1 MPTARKPEPSPSR
14 DQLLLDAM
22 RVATFSFKR
31 WVSEVLTDRSMTMG
45 QFWTLSDIGD
55 HEPVN
60 AAHLASLRCVT
71 PPTVS
76 VIVEELVQEKLVARS
91 PSRTDR
97 RVVVLSLTPRGRET
111 VVTVWK
117 HIGSRLSEATR
128 PLPLRDIE
136 SAVRVLNA
144 LETPARP
151 VAVAG
156 GAA

>member
-14 DQLLLDAM
+14 DQILLDAM

-31 WVSEVLTDRSMTMG
+31 WVAEVLTDRSMTMG

-76 VIVEELVQEKLVARS
+76 VIVEELVQEGLVARS
-91 PSRTDR
+91 PSKTDR
-97 RVVVLSLTPRGRET
+97 RVVVLVLTHRGRET
-111 VVTVWK
+111 VGTVWR
-117 HIGSRLSEATR
+117 HIGSRLAEATR
-128 PLPLRDIE
+128 PLPDRDIE

-144 LETPARP
+144 LETGARA
-151 VAVAG
+151 VALAG